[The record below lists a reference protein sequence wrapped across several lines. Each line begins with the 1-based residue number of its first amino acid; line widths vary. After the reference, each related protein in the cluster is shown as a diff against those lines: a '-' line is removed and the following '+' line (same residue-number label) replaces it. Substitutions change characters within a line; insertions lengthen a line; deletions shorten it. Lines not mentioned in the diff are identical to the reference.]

1 MKKLR
6 FVALYLAFVMIL
18 FLIVF
23 TLVANPNLIANLI
36 R

>member
-6 FVALYLAFVMIL
+6 FVALYLAFVLIL

-23 TLVANPNLIANLI
+23 AMVANPSLIADLI

>member
-6 FVALYLAFVMIL
+6 FIALYLAFVLIL

-23 TLVANPNLIANLI
+23 TMVANPDLLANLI